1 MDIFFFQ
8 MDNFQ
13 IVKHKDYFEQ
23 PDEKC
28 ILRHLSLNE
37 EKTLGFVC
45 NYMYVDL

>member
-28 ILRHLSLNE
+28 IL
-37 EKTLGFVC
+37 
-45 NYMYVDL
+45 